1 MKTFEKPY
9 CALHACT
16 YTVPARFLYT
26 AQQLSS
32 SCLRTFAQ
40 WQILII
46 SSGNYKLCSPSNL
59 VKLYGFQEIPYNFLK
74 IFFILFLYCS
84 AVELFLSLYI
94 CTVVDFAKV
103 CPQME
108 LKTFSVLIFK
118 LGECPVLGRGIKSIK
133 PTLSTLRGKS
143 WLLNQVIYLRN

>member
-16 YTVPARFLYT
+16 YTLPARFLYT

-46 SSGNYKLCSPSNL
+46 SSENYKLCLPSNL
-59 VKLYGFQEIPYNFLK
+59 VKLYGFQEIPYMFLR
-74 IFFILFLYCS
+74 IFFMFSLYCS

-94 CTVVDFAKV
+94 CTMADFAKV
-103 CPQME
+103 CPQMG
-108 LKTFSVLIFK
+108 KTFSVLIFK
-118 LGECPVLGRGIKSIK
+118 LGECPVLGRGVKNIR
-133 PTLSTLRGKS
+133 PTISPLKGKS
-143 WLLNQVIYLRN
+143 WLLNHVRYLRN